1 MGSAVRAAIANF
13 ARRAEGELVGVIGE
27 LWRQFVAAFRA
38 GRQGGEALQEL
49 QDEQEIQRLGAQWG
63 KARTPADRERAGI
76 EAMNYIIHG
85 PQRKS
90 GGAPLAETNELEW
103 SDNPGAR
110 EAYLIKRWNNPYFVP
125 SRRSVSTEELFEA
138 QKADGDRY
146 LLAQSLLS
154 GLSKEIGELPSPMT
168 VADLHKIRT
177 DLDELIRF
185 AVSVGGRAKTIA
197 VQADRIRDTVV
208 MTIREAYSG
217 DDEALEKIEKADTY
231 HKDHVRKFYL
241 PIMAEILGADRTTP
255 DEELIPSLVSE
266 DPATIAIVLESMPEE
281 DRAVTQAAA
290 LKLVLEA
297 LEEGYI
303 DSQIDEKLAVLFQ

>member
-1 MGSAVRAAIANF
+1 MGIIR
-13 ARRAEGELVGVIGE
+13 E
-27 LWRQFVAAFRA
+27 LWREFMVAFRA
-38 GRQGGEALQEL
+38 GRQSGGLQREL
-49 QDEQEIQRLGAQWG
+49 QDEREIQRLGVQWG
-63 KARTPADRERAGI
+63 KAQTLAEREAAGM
-76 EAMNYIIHG
+76 EAINYIIRG
-85 PQRKS
+85 PQGQS
-90 GGAPLAETNELEW
+90 DPHLAGNDELRW
-103 SDNPGAR
+103 SADPGAR
-110 EAYLIKRWNNPYFVP
+110 EAYLIKRWNNSYFVP

-154 GLSKEIGELPSPMT
+154 GLAKEIGELPSPMT

-185 AVSVGGRAKTIA
+185 AVSVGGPAKTIA

-217 DDEALEKIEKADTY
+217 DSEALEKIEKADTY

-241 PIMAEILGADRTTP
+241 PIMAEILGTDRTTP

-266 DPATIAIVLESMPEE
+266 NPATIAIVLESMPEE

-290 LKLVLEA
+290 LKLILEA
-297 LEEGYI
+297 LEGGYI
-303 DSQIDEKLAVLFQ
+303 DPQIDEKLAILSADAPH